1 MKRLSLFLASAA
13 IVAIGFGLFAPASR
27 WYQQRAHAR
36 DAQRQRDA
44 LGVETEAVRADLAQN
59 KNDVLARMR
68 ALQSAGE
75 HAQVMDLAARYR
87 LADDKDVQSIYVRS
101 AAAVSAQQTR
111 QRIHDLAGSLCT
123 SQEAASIAWQA
134 LAKGFGAN
142 SAPDASAWTLERLNS
157 ADYLTRV
164 RERIRSFS
172 TELQHDPEQAHA
184 HAHDGG
190 ESFLDSLRGVHPPRL
205 HPVVVQE
212 VFDEPAELATVCVW
226 RVIGK
231 TPATVGVAQA
241 GSFQMVLWLAPSLTE
256 RTMEYDVLSFNQI

>member
-1 MKRLSLFLASAA
+1 MKRLPLFLVSAA
-13 IVAIGFGLFAPASR
+13 IVAIGFGLLGPVSR
-27 WYQQRAHAR
+27 WYRQHARVR

-44 LGVETEAVRADLAQN
+44 LGVETQAVRADLAAN
-59 KNDVLARMR
+59 KTQVLTRLQ

-75 HAQVMDLAARYR
+75 HAQVMGLAARYR
-87 LADDKDVQSIYVRS
+87 LADDKDIRPIYIRS

-123 SQEAASIAWQA
+123 SQEAASIAGQA
-134 LAKGFGAN
+134 VAKGFGAI
-142 SAPDASAWTLERLNS
+142 SAPDASAWTLQRLNS

-172 TELQHDPEQAHA
+172 AKSQHYSEQAHA
-184 HAHDGG
+184 HAHDDV
-190 ESFLDSLRGVHPPRL
+190 ESLLDSLRGVHPPRL

-231 TPATVGVAQA
+231 TPAMA
-241 GSFQMVLWLAPSLTE
+241 GAAKAESFQMDLWLAPSLTE
-256 RTMEYDVLSFNQI
+256 RTMEYDVLSFDWR